1 MSNHKPNLSS
11 DFNQERRQFLTKDIP
26 GAVLAGYAVKT
37 GIAALALE
45 LLLTGTGQ
53 KAFGSETARY
63 PGFQEQQKRLKQNGE
78 WQVRVELEKSRLA
91 AGEVLP
97 VEIYRDSEIEYKLIG
112 SLKRLDCE
120 PTNKVFFESYK
131 EVINRLREAPRCY
144 EILSEFNNENNNIT
158 HEIWYHPYYA
168 DLTYFMCGKTVH
180 QIHVARTFT
189 ETSKKSLIGTMYHE
203 LIAHGSQV
211 VELTNK
217 GTRAG
222 VGRIRIMKQWER
234 ELEGHL
240 IKWYA
245 EKEMYGFREIKNVQ
259 EEMKRWLGV
268 FPEWHYFRIKE
279 IEKLE
284 VKDVIRHLLTHY
296 QKTYRN
302 DNWVNTTYL
311 HKLVS

>member
-1 MSNHKPNLSS
+1 MAKSSISVAVINFLLS
-11 DFNQERRQFLTKDIP
+11 
-26 GAVLAGYAVKT
+26 VLGRN
-37 GIAALALE
+37 
-45 LLLTGTGQ
+45 
-53 KAFGSETARY
+53 AFASEPVHY
-63 PGFQEQQKRLKQNGE
+63 PGYHGQQKRLKQNGE
-78 WQVRVELEKSRLA
+78 WQVRMELEKSRLA

-97 VEIYRDSEIEYKLIG
+97 DEIYRDLGIEYKLIG
-112 SLKRLDCE
+112 SLKRYDWE
-120 PTNKVFFESYK
+120 PTNKEFFTTFRK
-131 EVINRLREAPRCY
+131 VINKLREAPRCY
-144 EILSEFNNENNNIT
+144 EILSEFNKENNHIT

-180 QIHVARTFT
+180 QMHVARTFID
-189 ETSKKSLIGTMYHE
+189 TSEKSLIGTMYHE
-203 LIAHGSQV
+203 LIAHGNQV

-268 FPEWHYFRIKE
+268 FPEWNYFRIKE

-284 VKDVIRHLLTHY
+284 VEDVIRHLLTHY
-296 QKTYRN
+296 QKKYRN
-302 DNWVNTTYL
+302 DSWVNTTYL
-311 HKLVS
+311 HKLAS

>member
-1 MSNHKPNLSS
+1 MPDHKPNQSS
-11 DFNQERRQFLTKDIP
+11 DFNPERRKFLIKDVP
-26 GAVLAGYAVKT
+26 GAALAGYAVKS
-37 GIAALALE
+37 GIAAAAIELFLA
-45 LLLTGTGQ
+45 GTGQ
-53 KAFGSETARY
+53 KVFGSETAHY

-78 WQVRVELEKSRLA
+78 WQVRVEQEESCLA
-91 AGEVLP
+91 AGGAFPE
-97 VEIYRDSEIEYKLIG
+97 ETYKDSDIEYKLIG
-112 SLKRLDCE
+112 SLKRYDWE
-120 PTNKVFFESYK
+120 PTNEVFFKTYK
-131 EVINRLREAPRCY
+131 NVIQGLRKAPRCY
-144 EILSEFNNENNNIT
+144 EIFFEFNKEYNHIT
-158 HEIWYHPYYA
+158 YEICYHPYYV

-180 QIHVARTFT
+180 QMHVSRTFI

-211 VELTNK
+211 VEVTNK
-217 GTRAG
+217 GERAG

-234 ELEGHL
+234 ELEGNL

-245 EKEMYGFREIKNVQ
+245 EKEMYGFREIKNIQ
-259 EEMKRWLGV
+259 REMKRWLGV

-284 VKDVIRHLLTHY
+284 VKDVIKHLLTHY
-296 QKTYRN
+296 QNKYRN